1 MTDGISEVSHSM
13 LEILVNTSL
22 IYCNHAHKW
31 GYGTN
36 HHQYYFSFV
45 QTHDDDDEWDSTVET
60 ATPMATTGM
69 HHKEV
74 TQSSLLYICVVV
86 VAVVFKAFGSR

>member
-45 QTHDDDDEWDSTVET
+45 QTHDDDEWDSTVET

-69 HHKEV
+69 HHTEV

>member
-36 HHQYYFSFV
+36 HHKYYFSFV
-45 QTHDDDDEWDSTVET
+45 QTHDDDEWDSTVET

-69 HHKEV
+69 HHTEV

-86 VAVVFKAFGSR
+86 VAVVFKAFGSH